1 MCDRGLVNRIIP
13 FSCVDGPGNRSAV
26 FFQGC
31 DFHCRY
37 CHNPETQNLCIGCGR
52 CVKECPVGALSMDGD
67 QVRWDSEI
75 CCGCDTCL
83 KVCTNSS
90 SPKVRWMSVDEIL
103 KELDHALPF
112 ITGVTV
118 SGGECTRYDRFIA
131 RLFDRVHQL
140 GKTAFC
146 DTNGQRL
153 FSQMPE
159 LTAAMD
165 KAMLDVKAW
174 DPDIHRRLTGQGN
187 EAVLKN
193 LDDLLKLGKLY
204 EVRTVV
210 IPDYLDNEE
219 TVRQVSRKLAA
230 FSGVRYKLIK
240 YRPWGVRPPMKVR
253 SPTEG
258 YMKDLMALAYE
269 NGAPEVVIT

>member
-1 MCDRGLVNRIIP
+1 MKRSLVISAALSLALLLCACAGGVP
-13 FSCVDGPGNRSAV
+13 EESPLAAV
-26 FFQGC
+26 FPDQTSQLEASRFDCGGMVTW
-31 DFHCRY
+31 DLTGEESASLERWALALDLTAESF
-37 CHNPETQNLCIGCGR
+37 PEGETPGDR
-52 CVKECPVGALSMDGD
+52 DG
-67 QVRWDSEI
+67 
-75 CCGCDTCL
+75 G
-83 KVCTNSS
+83 
-90 SPKVRWMSVDEIL
+90 
-103 KELDHALPF
+103 
-112 ITGVTV
+112 
-118 SGGECTRYDRFIA
+118 SGYTF
-131 RLFDRVHQL
+131 QL
-140 GKTAFC
+140 GGQSFSYILTGADNYVLLG
-146 DTNGQRL
+146 DTWYRVENPSDPPLSVPGV
-153 FSQMPE
+153 PE

-219 TVRQVSRKLAA
+219 TVRQVSRKLTA

-240 YRPWGVRPPMKVR
+240 YRPWGVRPPMKVQ